1 MEELKTK
8 IKNYFID
15 LNFDDKN
22 HSYNIKNNIK
32 IKLSVTNLIKN
43 FIEPFDKKNI
53 SLIVAKKRNITQ
65 EEVLKEWK
73 NIKDEACD
81 KGNKIHLFGESYP
94 FNKNLKPQNKFENAI
109 VKFCNNIPSNINFFM
124 TELKMYHK
132 KYMFAGTTDIIFYN
146 KDTDKFIIAD
156 WKTNKDLFKNYK
168 GKKMKKPFDNLLDCP
183 YNHYQLQL
191 SFYQILFEQLGLKV
205 SSRKLIWLKPT
216 GNYELY
222 NTKNYT
228 NVLNNYL
235 KYNAL

>member
-43 FIEPFDKKNI
+43 FIEPFDSENI
-53 SLIVAKKRNITQ
+53 SSIVAKKRNITQ

-146 KDTDKFIIAD
+146 KDTDKFIIGD